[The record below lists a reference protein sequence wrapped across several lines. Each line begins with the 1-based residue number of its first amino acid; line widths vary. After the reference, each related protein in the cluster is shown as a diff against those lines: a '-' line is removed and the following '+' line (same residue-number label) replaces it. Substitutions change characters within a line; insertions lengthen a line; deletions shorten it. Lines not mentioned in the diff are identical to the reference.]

1 MPSHS
6 SPSVTV
12 ASMPLIRGEPS
23 RRRVA
28 RTLCLWASKAA
39 LARPASSGAA
49 ASISLQLAMARV
61 YARFLALT
69 ASRETGVWTTRSRW
83 ETVWQ
88 FRRWGNA

>member
-6 SPSVTV
+6 WPSAKV
-12 ASMPLIRGEPS
+12 ASIPLTRGEPS

-49 ASISLQLAMARV
+49 ASISAQLAMGRV
-61 YARFLALT
+61 
-69 ASRETGVWTTRSRW
+69 
-83 ETVWQ
+83 
-88 FRRWGNA
+88 